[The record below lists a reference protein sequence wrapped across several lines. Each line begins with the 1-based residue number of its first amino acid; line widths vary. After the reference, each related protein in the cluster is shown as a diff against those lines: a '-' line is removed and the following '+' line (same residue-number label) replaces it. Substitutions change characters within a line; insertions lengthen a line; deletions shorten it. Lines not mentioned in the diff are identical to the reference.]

1 MAVLVS
7 AYGCALLCYCAF
19 FAMPVTPAEP
29 LDALSFSIEDRVYS
43 YFPRIHETIYTNGK
57 AFVGVA
63 TIRTISAPSAAFSAA
78 FERLDGYAE
87 DYAREQYGI
96 EIEVVPESNET
107 GYEFSGHDAVRY
119 TYAVVKAIT
128 VGYPPFETT
137 LDVRIAEIGAI
148 AWFCNVDFESV
159 VMFYV
164 APTYFVDEPDLQQ
177 LRLETVM
184 IVEGVACH

>member
-1 MAVLVS
+1 
-7 AYGCALLCYCAF
+7 
-19 FAMPVTPAEP
+19 MPVTPAEP
-29 LDALSFSIEDRVYS
+29 LDALSFSIEDGVYS

-96 EIEVVPESNET
+96 EIDVVPESNET
-107 GYEFSGHDAVRY
+107 GYEFSGHDAVRH
-119 TYAVVKAIT
+119 TYAVVKPIM

-137 LDVRIAEIGAI
+137 LDARVAEIGAI
-148 AWFCNVDFESV
+148 AWFCNVDFESIV
-159 VMFYV
+159 LFYV
-164 APTYFVDEPDLQQ
+164 TPAYFVDEPE
-177 LRLETVM
+177 LESLDVQTMEV
-184 IVEGVACH
+184 VTAVACH